1 MTAFGLILS
10 ILVAAGAAP
19 AAEAEAPAESAFLAY
34 RPAADESFM
43 RHFFF
48 HRPGV
53 ALEEARA
60 DLAECRTYA
69 SSAMLWPREPKSV
82 PPDPKVLPPDVSG
95 GPLGPLVGG
104 IAFGLVEGGERSKIS
119 AANMRKCMGFKG
131 YARYGLSDELW
142 KQLNAGTPEEA
153 LLRQARLAS
162 GGPPSG
168 RKLDP

>member
-1 MTAFGLILS
+1 MPVIYPVLL
-10 ILVAAGAAP
+10 LAAAVAAP
-19 AAEAEAPAESAFLAY
+19 AAEAGPQDESAFLAY
-34 RPAADESFM
+34 RPAADDTFA

-53 ALEEARA
+53 PLEEARA
-60 DLAECRTYA
+60 DLAECRDYA
-69 SSAMLWPREPKSV
+69 ADAMLWPREPKSL
-82 PPDPKVLPPDVSG
+82 PPDPKTLPPNVSG
-95 GPLGPLVGG
+95 GPLGPVAGGLV
-104 IAFGLVEGGERSKIS
+104 FGLVEGGERAKIA

-131 YARYGLSDELW
+131 YDRYGLPDALW

-162 GGPPSG
+162 GGAPSG